1 MKVNVDA
8 RGKACP
14 KPVVMAKNALDSIKT
29 GQVVVIVD
37 NDISRD
43 NVTKFAASMG
53 FNCEVKE
60 TDKDFEITIVK
71 RGQTDE
77 STVPEDIP
85 AKCDVSPQEEYVV
98 LISDETF
105 GRGKEELGKLLLR
118 NYLYTLRD
126 ADKLPVAVLF
136 VNSGVFLTTDG
147 SGCIDI
153 LKELEASGVEVL
165 SCGTCLDYYNLK
177 DKLIVGKVTNMYEI
191 VELTTKSKT
200 ISL

>member
-1 MKVNVDA
+1 MNVNVDA

-14 KPVVMAKNALDSIKT
+14 QPVVMAKKALDSIKT

-37 NDISRD
+37 NEISRD
-43 NVTKFAASMG
+43 NVTKFATSMG

-60 TDKDFEITIVK
+60 KDKNFEIIIAK
-71 RGQTDE
+71 CGQTDE
-77 STVPEDIP
+77 STVPEDIA
-85 AKCDVSPQEEYVV
+85 AKCDLKAQEEYVV
-98 LISDETF
+98 LISGDTF
-105 GRGKEELGKLLLR
+105 GSGEEELGKLLLR

-126 ADKLPVAVLF
+126 GDKLPVAVLF

-147 SGCIDI
+147 SDCIDE

-177 DKLIVGKVTNMYEI
+177 DKLMVGKVTNMYEI
-191 VELTTKSKT
+191 VEMTTKSRT
-200 ISL
+200 VSL